1 MKILIIE
8 DEKGMRETLETFF
21 VQQKFVVET
30 AHDFDSGL
38 SKLSVYD
45 YDCILL
51 DIMLPGGSGLDLLT
65 EMKRLN
71 KRESVIIISARD
83 AIDDKVLGLELGADD
98 YLPKPF
104 HLAELNARVKS
115 LIRRN
120 QSGGDMSV
128 NIENVKLLPDKR
140 TVFVNDEEL
149 PLNRKEFDLLYY
161 FMVNPDRLLN
171 KTTLTEAVWG
181 DNIDQADDLEF
192 LYSQVKNLRRK
203 LKTAG
208 AAIEI
213 KAVYGFGY
221 KLISE

>member
-128 NIENVKLLPDKR
+128 SIENVKLLPDKR

-171 KTTLTEAVWG
+171 KTTLTEAVLG
-181 DNIDQADDLEF
+181 DNIDPADDLEF
-192 LYSQVKNLRRK
+192 MYSQVKNLRRK

-208 AAIEI
+208 ADVEI

>member
-45 YDCILL
+45 YDCVLL
-51 DIMLPGGSGLDLLT
+51 DITLPGGSGLDLLT
-65 EMKRLN
+65 EMKRMN

-128 NIENVKLLPDKR
+128 SIENVKLLPDKR

>member
-65 EMKRLN
+65 EMKRMN

-128 NIENVKLLPDKR
+128 SIENVKLLPDKR

>member
-65 EMKRLN
+65 EMKRMN

-128 NIENVKLLPDKR
+128 SIENVKLLPDKR

-208 AAIEI
+208 ASIEI